1 MAPILVVGSPRSGT
15 TAITLGLS
23 AAGIS
28 GYSEG
33 HFLMLFVRIEQ
44 AITKY
49 YRDEAKNNVPGTLL
63 HALPMGQIVE
73 DYRRMARLAM
83 DAAHG
88 GNAWFDKTAH
98 GGMIGCLPFMRALWP
113 DAKII
118 FAKRRPMENIESR
131 LKKFPHMSF
140 AEHCSD
146 LKYILNTWAIMR
158 ETLDNWLEIDQ
169 YDLITEPVKTAKTV
183 SRFLKF
189 DSGAEGA
196 FLGTILNTHPERTA
210 SSYTPRRFSELN
222 WPQTHKS
229 DFAADFD
236 ALMKQFGYDYENYY
250 AREGA
255 STGARAFRS
264 HREADADLEAESAL
278 GRT

>member
-15 TAITLGLS
+15 TAIALGLS

-49 YRDEAKNNVPGTLL
+49 YHDEAKNNVPGTLL
-63 HALPMGQIVE
+63 HALPMGQIAE
-73 DYRRMARLAM
+73 DYRRMARLTV
-83 DAAHG
+83 DAAHD

-118 FAKRRPMENIESR
+118 FAKRRPIENIESR
-131 LKKFPHMSF
+131 LRKFPHMSF
-140 AEHCSD
+140 AEHCAD
-146 LKYILNTWAIMR
+146 LKYIFNTWSAMR
-158 ETLDNWLEIDQ
+158 ENLENWLEVDQ
-169 YDLITEPVKTAKTV
+169 YDLITEPVRTAKAI
-183 SRFLKF
+183 SRFLKL
-189 DSGAEGA
+189 DSGAESA
-196 FLGTILNTHPERTA
+196 FLGTILNTYPEKTA
-210 SSYTPRRFSELN
+210 SSYTPKRFSELN
-222 WPQTHKS
+222 WSQMDKS

-236 ALMKQFGYDYENYY
+236 SLMKQFGYDYENYY
-250 AREGA
+250 AREEA
-255 STGARAFRS
+255 FTATRAFRPGC
-264 HREADADLEAESAL
+264 EADADRKSESAL
-278 GRT
+278 LRT